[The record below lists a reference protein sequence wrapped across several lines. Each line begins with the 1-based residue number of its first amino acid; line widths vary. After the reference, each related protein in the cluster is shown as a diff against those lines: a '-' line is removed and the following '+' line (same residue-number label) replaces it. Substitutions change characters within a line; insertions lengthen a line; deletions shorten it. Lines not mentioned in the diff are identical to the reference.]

1 MVCSCALGQVLV
13 CSPRV
18 RLLGTVALTCRR
30 GSLPALEFLKKLNK
44 FQSWER
50 TWSGHIL
57 MTRTPSHKDW
67 SITAGI
73 CMEKPASWAKLPPP
87 QHASRT
93 GAVGRKYNLPRTT
106 FARD

>member
-67 SITAGI
+67 SITAGLLL
-73 CMEKPASWAKLPPP
+73 KDTKLRARLTVPRPAST
-87 QHASRT
+87 T
-93 GAVGRKYNLPRTT
+93 GVACRKVDNLP
-106 FARD
+106 

>member
-30 GSLPALEFLKKLNK
+30 GSLLALEFLKKLNK

-50 TWSGHIL
+50 TWSGHTL

-67 SITAGI
+67 SITAGDRA
-73 CMEKPASWAKLPPP
+73 EK
-87 QHASRT
+87 SRL
-93 GAVGRKYNLPRTT
+93 GGRTT
-106 FARD
+106 LRISGQARMRVGLAYAR